1 MKSIRVKKPG
11 GLDKLSFEDMD
22 PRKPGINEIQ
32 VEIKA
37 SSLNFHDYL
46 VAVGL
51 LPVDEGRIPLSD
63 GAGIVSE
70 VGAGV
75 ESFSKGD
82 RVLGYFFPNWD
93 DGSASMEK
101 MSGIPGDNVDG
112 FASQMVTMSASAF
125 GPMPENLDF
134 LAASTLPCAGLT
146 AWRAMM
152 VEAHLRPGDW
162 ILTQGTG
169 GVSIF
174 AIQFAKMMGCK
185 IVATSS
191 SQAKLDRLKKLGV
204 DEVINYREN
213 SDWGNIVNELTGGKG
228 VNLVVEVGGSGTIAQ
243 SVRAVSV
250 GGIISMI
257 GVLTGFAG
265 DVPLAELFQKNARI
279 VGITVGSKK
288 DQKDMISAV
297 ETNGLN
303 PVLDKTFNLENL
315 ADAFKLQESQQHFGK
330 IGVQIE

>member
-1 MKSIRVKKPG
+1 MKSIKVNKPG
-11 GLDKLSFEDMD
+11 GLDKLSFEDFN

-112 FASQMVTMSASAF
+112 FASQIVTMSASAF
-125 GPMPENLDF
+125 GSMPANLDF

-152 VEAHLRPGDW
+152 VEAHLKPGDW
-162 ILTQGTG
+162 VLTQGTG

-174 AIQFAKMMGCK
+174 AIQFARMMGCK

-191 SQAKLDRLKKLGV
+191 SQAKLDRLKTLGV

-213 SDWGNIVNELTGGKG
+213 SDWGDIVNELTGGNG
-228 VNLVVEVGGSGTIAQ
+228 ANLVVEVGGSGTIAQ

-265 DVPLAELFQKNARI
+265 EVPLAELFQKNARI
-279 VGITVGSKK
+279 AGITVGSKK
-288 DQKDMISAV
+288 DQKDMIAAV
-297 ETNGLN
+297 EANDLN

-315 ADAFKLQESQQHFGK
+315 ADAFRLQESQQHFGK
-330 IGVQIE
+330 IGVEIK